1 MAKGGCITRGFFTI
15 AIQPLF
21 YAFLRFAASTAL
33 SRRVCG
39 FAASASGGKP
49 FEKGLS
55 ENFCTLRG
63 GRSGHCAFP
72 CIFARFEQSASGGK
86 PFEKGLSEN
95 FCTLRANIPLFNTIS
110 DRREIVRCWE
120 PAPRLGFVPVVVRRD
135 DADGGLSAVFISLRA
150 DFSFAGAFCRTGL
163 WQKHRAALLSQSQE
177 QRP

>member
-21 YAFLRFAASTAL
+21 LCFFEVFRKCRA

-39 FAASASGGKP
+39 FAA
-49 FEKGLS
+49 
-55 ENFCTLRG
+55 
-63 GRSGHCAFP
+63 
-72 CIFARFEQSASGGK
+72 SASGGK

-150 DFSFAGAFCRTGL
+150 DFSFEGAFCRTGL
-163 WQKHRAALLSQSQE
+163 WRKHRAALLSQSQE
-177 QRP
+177 QQP